1 MSAPDPKAAGTRAAD
16 PKAAGTKP
24 ADPKAAG
31 TKPADASHE
40 VHRAMRPM
48 WAGAITFG
56 LITIPVRLYRA
67 VEEKSMRFHH
77 LHGPDKGRVRYQRVC
92 SVCSREVP
100 FGEVVKGYEY
110 EKDRH
115 VVFSEKELEHL
126 PVESI
131 KAIDVVS
138 FVSLDEIDPIYFQ
151 RSYYVVPEPT
161 GLKAYRL
168 LAETLGRSGRV
179 GIAKV
184 VLLEKEHLAVLR
196 TRGRTFVLE
205 TMHWPDEIRTPAFD
219 VLARPVELRKQ
230 ELALAG
236 SLVELLSD
244 RFDAAQFVDSYRQRL
259 QELAWAKIQ
268 GEEIVVVLAAQ
279 PPQVTDLL
287 EALQASVEAEKRK
300 RRKAPK
306 RPKGKDQDQ

>member
-1 MSAPDPKAAGTRAAD
+1 
-16 PKAAGTKP
+16 
-24 ADPKAAG
+24 
-31 TKPADASHE
+31 
-40 VHRAMRPM
+40 MRPM

-56 LITIPVRLYRA
+56 LISIPVRLYRA

-77 LHGPDKGRVRYQRVC
+77 LHGADKGRIRYQRVC
-92 SVCSREVP
+92 SICSREVP

-126 PVESI
+126 PIDTI
-131 KAIDVVS
+131 KTIDVVN
-138 FVSLDEIDPIYFQ
+138 FVSLEEIDPIYFQ

-168 LAETLGRSGRV
+168 LAETLGQSGRV
-179 GIAKV
+179 GIANV
-184 VLLEKEHLAVLR
+184 VLHEKEHPAVLR

-205 TMHWPDEIRTPAFD
+205 TMYWPDEIRAPAFD

-236 SLVELLSD
+236 SLVELLSG
-244 RFDAAQFVDSYRQRL
+244 RFDATQLVDGYRQRL

-268 GEEIVVVLAAQ
+268 GEEIAVAPAAQ
-279 PPQVTDLL
+279 PRQFTDLL
-287 EALQASVEAEKRK
+287 EALRASVEAERKK

-306 RPKGKDQDQ
+306 RPKPQSTSGAGEVHGGQS